1 MIVLVR
7 IGEEKEMKKKV
18 FLCFAVSLIVFESIA
33 KKEQPIKGQNEKKI
47 IDIRGDRRSTNAKKN
62 LGLMDFLKSGSE
74 KQKGKDRRI
83 YEERVTNPKS
93 DIAYK
98 NTSAET
104 QTAPVD
110 QVSVISDNIVKSPS
124 VTGRS
129 RTKDLTSSEAM
140 ENKIDE
146 VFVNSFPGV
155 TNLTD
160 LLKNIQSNVEKLTLG
175 RMSNADYN
183 KLIQKKRNISIA
195 KDQYTNSALAY
206 DKICA
211 MEQILINYNSISE
224 IFVYFLTDIHKHELN
239 KVQEALFLSKIDS
252 LEDVLTYTFKTPISN
267 NLKNS
272 IANIHEEIGGYEIK
286 EFLNNLL
293 KEVEKIPNELL
304 DPEQYKIVEKILKD
318 LHSEVSGDFKS
329 KCATLKYLLDSYNNL
344 KDVRFKLKKISSK
357 SVKKLALKVI
367 EDIFFEKMLKTLRTM
382 DEEHYSA
389 MSDNDSEALA
399 ALNIKK
405 AMCKMLG
412 GTSYSGKE
420 YKSNIKLF
428 RTVKSLAEK
437 QGLLKDSISQ
447 FNKAVDLFK
456 IAVDSLKSEGRR
468 PKLRNIDEMNTINED
483 IDKIF
488 GKIAIYDKNAKKEN
502 SENFQKV
509 VVEKDVLSPSQT
521 QNREILNNFYNEEKL
536 DNESKSTPATDTEET
551 LSDKLGRRKDSAVDL
566 TEDLKDTIHLPER

>member
-1 MIVLVR
+1 
-7 IGEEKEMKKKV
+7 MKKKV
-18 FLCFAVSLIVFESIA
+18 FLCLAVSLIVFESIA
-33 KKEQPIKGQNEKKI
+33 KKEQPIKEQNERKI

-74 KQKGKDRRI
+74 TQKGKDGRI
-83 YEERVTNPKS
+83 YEVRVTNPKS

-104 QTAPVD
+104 QIAPVD
-110 QVSVISDNIVKSPS
+110 QVSVISDNIVESPS
-124 VTGRS
+124 VTGQS
-129 RTKDLTSSEAM
+129 RTKDLTSSEVSM

-239 KVQEALFLSKIDS
+239 KVQEALFLSKVDS

-318 LHSEVSGDFKS
+318 LHSEVAGDFKS

-344 KDVRFKLKKISSK
+344 KDVRFKLKKISSE

-389 MSDNDSEALA
+389 TSENDSEALA

-420 YKSNIKLF
+420 YKSNIELF
-428 RTVKSLAEK
+428 RTAESLAEK

-456 IAVDSLKSEGRR
+456 IAVDSLKSEGRH
-468 PKLRNIDEMNTINED
+468 PKLKNIDEINTINED

-488 GKIAIYDKNAKKEN
+488 EKIAIYDKNSKKEN

-509 VVEKDVLSPSQT
+509 VVEKDVLSPAQT
-521 QNREILNNFYNEEKL
+521 QNREIPNNSYNEKKL
-536 DNESKSTPATDTEET
+536 DNESESTPLEDTEEI
-551 LSDKLGRRKDSAVDL
+551 SFDKSNQWTDSSVDL
-566 TEDLKDTIHLPER
+566 TGDTEADIQMPER